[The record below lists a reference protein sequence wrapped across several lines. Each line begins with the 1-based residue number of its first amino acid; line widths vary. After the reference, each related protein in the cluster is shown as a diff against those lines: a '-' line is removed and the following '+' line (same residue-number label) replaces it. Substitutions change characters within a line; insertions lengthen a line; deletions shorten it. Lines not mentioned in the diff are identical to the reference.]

1 MPVRSATAEL
11 VGLRAELEKPA
22 AASRPAAAPAS
33 AAPAADAPPAV
44 QTEAQLHIEQVLQDL
59 QSALSEAAEDA
70 EDIITEH
77 PLPSISASFLL
88 GVAVGWLAARS

>member
-1 MPVRSATAEL
+1 MPAQSATAEL

-22 AASRPAAAPAS
+22 AASRPAAAPEA
-33 AAPAADAPPAV
+33 AAPADDVPPAG

-59 QSALSEAAEDA
+59 QSALSEAAENA

-77 PLPSISASFLL
+77 PLPSVSAAFLL